1 MKHKYFSSLILMF
14 LLCGMTAINAQVIVL
29 SCKKKLTRDF
39 LDNHTK
45 FYGEMC
51 SKYGG
56 TMCDEA
62 QKDRNNVRKCV
73 QSGLNYSH
81 KRDYTFEKKSLS
93 ERNETWVDM
102 LNENCWGDN
111 QNTRNVMTTTAST
124 LFFADKESTFN
135 VDRAT
140 LQGGW
145 QEDRTWQCDVK
156 EQAVK
161 NKI

>member
-1 MKHKYFSSLILMF
+1 
-14 LLCGMTAINAQVIVL
+14 
-29 SCKKKLTRDF
+29 
-39 LDNHTK
+39 
-45 FYGEMC
+45 
-51 SKYGG
+51 
-56 TMCDEA
+56 
-62 QKDRNNVRKCV
+62 
-73 QSGLNYSH
+73 
-81 KRDYTFEKKSLS
+81 
-93 ERNETWVDM
+93 
-102 LNENCWGDN
+102 
-111 QNTRNVMTTTAST
+111 MTTTAST

>member
-1 MKHKYFSSLILMF
+1 
-14 LLCGMTAINAQVIVL
+14 
-29 SCKKKLTRDF
+29 
-39 LDNHTK
+39 
-45 FYGEMC
+45 
-51 SKYGG
+51 
-56 TMCDEA
+56 MCDEA